1 MDTNLYTRIIQDQIR
16 DLQYNLAL
24 EKQRAVVSGPFLN
37 IEKPQLENLNDYGI
51 LYIDQTQHVTTLDR
65 PMEYKIHATNCRNCG
80 APLNGEPLCE
90 YCGTRNV

>member
-1 MDTNLYTRIIQDQIR
+1 MQDRMI
-16 DLQYNLAL
+16 DLQYNLVL
-24 EKQRAVVSGPFLN
+24 EKQRAFVYEPVFK

-65 PMEYKIHATNCRNCG
+65 PKEYKIHATNCRNCG
-80 APLNGEPLCE
+80 APLHGEPLCE